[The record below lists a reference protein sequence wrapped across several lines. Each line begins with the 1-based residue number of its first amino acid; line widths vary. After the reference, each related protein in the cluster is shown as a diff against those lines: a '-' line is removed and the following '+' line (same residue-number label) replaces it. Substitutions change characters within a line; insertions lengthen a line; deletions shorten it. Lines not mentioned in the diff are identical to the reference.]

1 MTENVSTETQ
11 TSPTAEYEPLKVDF
25 TPTPAVVPLIAWTW
39 NTPVI
44 PQFYWNVYSAEQR
57 IKQICLEIGR
67 IQEYLNYFAAHYN
80 KMSGY
85 LNKRIDKLTAAMYAE
100 VERLDKAIE
109 EENKA
114 RKLADDLLQKGLDAE
129 IARAKAAEFVLQQNI
144 DTNTTLIEDEEKRAK
159 DAEEKLTTDLHDE
172 TAARI
177 AEDKKISD
185 TVETNR
191 QHAEEVDTQL
201 FDSIRTEANL
211 RKNAD
216 NLLNDRID
224 KETEERKADDAS
236 INTRINDEHAER
248 VKTDN
253 ELDKR
258 ITNNQQDIE
267 HEVERAKSA
276 ETNLNDALEREI
288 DARVDTDRSLE
299 NSIDANE
306 RASKERDNKLQG
318 NIDANDA
325 DSKNRDKQLQANI
338 DAEITNRGNA
348 ENAINDRITNE
359 VNDRKADDASINTR
373 IDKEVEER
381 KNDVTNLNTR
391 VDTEQTDRV
400 KADNALDKRATDNAQ
415 AIEHETERAKS
426 AETNLND
433 ALEREVDARK
443 DDTRNLENQIDKAN
457 NDSKSRDGV
466 LQSHIEEEA
475 TKRATEDNKKVSVTN
490 IKAAENSRITVK
502 TSNENTENAT
512 VTIGDTFNADFNKV
526 NTDIET
532 EKQRAIAKENELIG
546 KVEHETQERQTE
558 TTALNAEVAKR
569 PTLDKFIAGDNIIL
583 TPDIDK
589 TTLTIHATTD
599 ENKVNDLADAKLE
612 NYKATVKDLIEER
625 VVDYI
630 PKNSLIAGA
639 HIEIKKDYPN
649 YVISVPDSDFTDMW
663 HVVNDNNTN
672 IKEVREDIKNID
684 EQLKSTIDKYNLN
697 KHLTAGENIIITPN
711 EDATNLT
718 ISAKN
723 GVDADTLKD
732 MQQNI
737 GKNHNNIENLQ
748 SDMSS
753 LIANSNIHG
762 DKYIKVEKTSDNNNR
777 LEYNLSFDDSYATSA
792 EPDSLL
798 TLIKKDVLGDVS
810 TTVQQK
816 IPELLQTAVKHGD
829 GILINKG
836 SDDITIS
843 NNAIKTIVYNY
854 NNFTKLEN
862 AISIVM
868 DNPNLQPEPFFYMKI
883 PFDTNA
889 KNIYIQPKFYYDLDS
904 VTTPEK
910 ILEAYYTINKLD
922 VKTLYSKINNIIY
935 VIAHIKNK
943 DTNIKFIL
951 PDIVV
956 TSIYQ

>member
-1 MTENVSTETQ
+1 MTEHIETGTQ

-25 TPTPAVVPLIAWTW
+25 TPTPAVVPLVAWTW

-100 VERLDKAIE
+100 IERLDKAIE

-114 RKLADDLLQKGLDAE
+114 RKLADELLQKGLDAE
-129 IARAKAAEFVLQQNI
+129 IARAKAAEIVLQQNI
-144 DTNTTLIEDEEKRAK
+144 DTNTSLIEDEEKRAK

-172 TAARI
+172 TNARI
-177 AEDKKISD
+177 AEDKKITD

-216 NLLNDRID
+216 TLLSDRID
-224 KETEERKADDAS
+224 KETEERKTDDAS
-236 INTRINDEHAER
+236 INTRIDNEHAER
-248 VKTDN
+248 VKADN

-258 ITNNQQDIE
+258 VTDNQQAVE

-299 NSIDANE
+299 NSIDAND

-318 NIDANDA
+318 NIDANDNA
-325 DSKNRDKQLQANI
+325 SKDRDKQLQANI

-348 ENAINDRITNE
+348 ENAINDHITNE
-359 VNDRKADDASINTR
+359 INDRKADDASINTR
-373 IDKEVEER
+373 IDKEIEER
-381 KNDVTNLNTR
+381 KNDIVSLNTR
-391 VDTEQTDRV
+391 VDTEQTERV
-400 KADNALDKRATDNAQ
+400 KATNSLDKRVTDNAQ
-415 AIEHETERAKS
+415 SIEHETERAKS

-433 ALEREVDARK
+433 ALEREVDARQ

-466 LQSHIEEEA
+466 LQSHIEDES

-512 VTIGDTFNADFNKV
+512 VTIGDTFDADFNKV
-526 NTDIET
+526 NADIET

-599 ENKVNDLADAKLE
+599 ENKVNTLINDNLGSVRNTINE
-612 NYKATVKDLIEER
+612 NSSKIGGNQFAIEELNTKYNGTYNTSNIEKR
-625 VVDYI
+625 IIAGDNINIEYRNNGESVFI
-630 PKNSLIAGA
+630 NAKNS
-639 HIEIKKDYPN
+639 
-649 YVISVPDSDFTDMW
+649 
-663 HVVNDNNTN
+663 
-672 IKEVREDIKNID
+672 
-684 EQLKSTIDKYNLN
+684 
-697 KHLTAGENIIITPN
+697 
-711 EDATNLT
+711 
-718 ISAKN
+718 
-723 GVDADTLKD
+723 VDADTLKD
-732 MQQNI
+732 IQQNI
-737 GKNHNNIENLQ
+737 GKNHTNIENLQ

-777 LEYNLSFDDSYATSA
+777 FEYNLSFDNSYATSV

-798 TLIKKDVLGDVS
+798 TLIKKDVLRDVS
-810 TTVQQK
+810 MTAQQE
-816 IPELLQTAVKHGD
+816 IPILLQNAVQAGN
-829 GILINKG
+829 GISISKG
-836 SDDITIS
+836 SDAITIS
-843 NNAIKTIVYNY
+843 NNNIIKKLEIHSSFDPNSNRVDIHIGAKEQMMLINSTDHFIQVVPKTICDSVLSAYLDYNTAGQFILHV
-854 NNFTKLEN
+854 N
-862 AISIVM
+862 
-868 DNPNLQPEPFFYMKI
+868 
-883 PFDTNA
+883 
-889 KNIYIQPKFYYDLDS
+889 KNIRAENIEFTAFVFL
-904 VTTPEK
+904 
-910 ILEAYYTINKLD
+910 L
-922 VKTLYSKINNIIY
+922 NNY
-935 VIAHIKNK
+935 
-943 DTNIKFIL
+943 F
-951 PDIVV
+951 
-956 TSIYQ
+956 

>member
-1 MTENVSTETQ
+1 MTENISTETQ

-25 TPTPAVVPLIAWTW
+25 TPTPAVVPLVAWTW

-67 IQEYLNYFAAHYN
+67 IQEYLNYFTAHYN

-114 RKLADDLLQKGLDAE
+114 RKLADELLQKGLDAE
-129 IARAKAAEFVLQQNI
+129 IARAKAAEIVLQQNI
-144 DTNTTLIEDEEKRAK
+144 DTNTSLIEDEEKRAK
-159 DAEEKLTTDLHDE
+159 DAEEKLTKDLHDE
-172 TAARI
+172 TNARI
-177 AEDKKISD
+177 AEDKKITD

-216 NLLNDRID
+216 NLLSDRID

-236 INTRINDEHAER
+236 INTRIDNEHTER
-248 VKTDN
+248 VKADN

-258 ITNNQQDIE
+258 VNNNAQAIE
-267 HEVERAKSA
+267 HETERAKSA

-299 NSIDANE
+299 NSIDAND

-318 NIDANDA
+318 NIDANDNA
-325 DSKNRDKQLQANI
+325 SKDRDKQLQANI
-338 DAEITNRGNA
+338 NAEITNRGNA

-359 VNDRKADDASINTR
+359 ITDRKADDASINTR
-373 IDKEVEER
+373 IDKEIEER
-381 KNDVTNLNTR
+381 KNDIVSLNTR
-391 VDTEQTDRV
+391 VDTEQTERV
-400 KADNALDKRATDNAQ
+400 KATNSLDKRVTDNAQ
-415 AIEHETERAKS
+415 SIEHETERAKS

-433 ALEREVDARK
+433 ALEREVDARQ

-457 NDSKSRDGV
+457 NDSKSREGV
-466 LQSHIEEEA
+466 LQSHIEDEA

-512 VTIGDTFNADFNKV
+512 VTIGDTFDADFNKV

-546 KVEHETQERQTE
+546 KVEHETQKRQTE

-569 PTLDKFIAGDNIIL
+569 PTLDKFIAGNNIIL

-599 ENKVNDLADAKLE
+599 ENKVN
-612 NYKATVKDLIEER
+612 TLI
-625 VVDYI
+625 
-630 PKNSLIAGA
+630 
-639 HIEIKKDYPN
+639 
-649 YVISVPDSDFTDMW
+649 
-663 HVVNDNNTN
+663 NDNLGSVWNTINENSSKIGENQLN
-672 IKEVREDIKNID
+672 IKELD
-684 EQLKSTIDKYNLN
+684 TKYNGTYN
-697 KHLTAGENIIITPN
+697 TSNIENRIVAGDNINIEYRN
-711 EDATNLT
+711 NGESVS

-723 GVDADTLKD
+723 SVDADTLKD

-737 GKNHNNIENLQ
+737 GKNHTNIENLQ

-777 LEYNLSFDDSYATSA
+777 LEYNLSFDDSYATSV

-810 TTVQQK
+810 TTVQRE
-816 IPELLQTAVKHGD
+816 IPRLLQNAVKEGD
-829 GILINKG
+829 GISISRG
-836 SDDITIS
+836 ADAITIS
-843 NNAIKTIVYNY
+843 NIYNVRRIKREIVFAPFSTPFNPNTVELEENSIFLNIYPFIEYTNKSVIPNSIKFKLNY
-854 NNFTKLEN
+854 EISRLEN
-862 AISIVM
+862 
-868 DNPNLQPEPFFYMKI
+868 
-883 PFDTNA
+883 
-889 KNIYIQPKFYYDLDS
+889 
-904 VTTPEK
+904 
-910 ILEAYYTINKLD
+910 
-922 VKTLYSKINNIIY
+922 KTLLTY
-935 VIAHIKNK
+935 VVNGSP
-943 DTNIKFIL
+943 L
-951 PDIVV
+951 PDTKAYVYISYYLI
-956 TSIYQ
+956 TK

>member
-1 MTENVSTETQ
+1 MTENISTETQ

-25 TPTPAVVPLIAWTW
+25 TPTPAVVPLVAWTW

-114 RKLADDLLQKGLDAE
+114 RKLTDELLQKGLDAE
-129 IARAKAAEFVLQQNI
+129 IARAKAAEIVLQQNI
-144 DTNTTLIEDEEKRAK
+144 DTNTSLIEDEEKRAK

-191 QHAEEVDTQL
+191 QHAEEVDAQL

-248 VKTDN
+248 VKADN
-253 ELDKR
+253 YLGMRVGDNK
-258 ITNNQQDIE
+258 QAIE
-267 HEVERAKSA
+267 HETERAKSA

-299 NSIDANE
+299 NSIDAND
-306 RASKERDNKLQG
+306 RASKERDNKLQ
-318 NIDANDA
+318 AT
-325 DSKNRDKQLQANI
+325 I

-359 VNDRKADDASINTR
+359 INDRKADDASINTR
-373 IDKEVEER
+373 IDKEIKER

-391 VDTEQTDRV
+391 VDNEQTERV
-400 KADNALDKRATDNAQ
+400 KSDNAFDKRVTDNVQ

-426 AETNLND
+426 AENNLND
-433 ALEREVDARK
+433 ALEREVDARQ

-466 LQSHIEEEA
+466 LQSHIEDEA

-490 IKAAENSRITVK
+490 IKAAENSHITVK
-502 TSNENTENAT
+502 ASNENTENAT

-526 NTDIET
+526 NTDIEI

-599 ENKVNDLADAKLE
+599 ENKVNDLADARLE

-625 VVDYI
+625 VTDYI
-630 PKNSLIAGA
+630 PKDSLIAGT
-639 HIEIKKDYPN
+639 HIKIEKDYPY

-672 IKEVREDIKNID
+672 IKEVREDIKNIN
-684 EQLKSTIDKYNLN
+684 EELKSTIDKYNLN
-697 KHLTAGENIIITPN
+697 KYLTAGENIIITPN

-737 GKNHNNIENLQ
+737 GKNHTNIENLQ

-762 DKYIKVEKTSDNNNR
+762 DKYINVEKTSDNNNR
-777 LEYNLSFDDSYATSA
+777 LEYNLSFNDSYATSA
-792 EPDSLL
+792 EDDSLL
-798 TLIKKDVLGDVS
+798 NIIQKSVLKNASDVIEREV
-810 TTVQQK
+810 
-816 IPELLQTAVKHGD
+816 PEMVNKSIIQGN
-829 GILINKG
+829 GILLNKG
-836 SDDITIS
+836 SDGITIS
-843 NNAIKTIVYNY
+843 NKNTIKKLEIHSSFNPNTNRVNIQIGATETKMLINSTSYFIQVVPKTICDSVLSAYLDFNSKEQY
-854 NNFTKLEN
+854 VLHVN
-862 AISIVM
+862 
-868 DNPNLQPEPFFYMKI
+868 
-883 PFDTNA
+883 
-889 KNIYIQPKFYYDLDS
+889 KNILAENIEFTAFVFL
-904 VTTPEK
+904 
-910 ILEAYYTINKLD
+910 L
-922 VKTLYSKINNIIY
+922 NNY
-935 VIAHIKNK
+935 
-943 DTNIKFIL
+943 F
-951 PDIVV
+951 
-956 TSIYQ
+956 

>member
-1 MTENVSTETQ
+1 MTEHIETGTQ

-25 TPTPAVVPLIAWTW
+25 TPTPAVVPLVAWTW

-100 VERLDKAIE
+100 IERLDKAIE

-114 RKLADDLLQKGLDAE
+114 RKLADELLQKGLDAE
-129 IARAKAAEFVLQQNI
+129 IARAKAAEIVLQQNI
-144 DTNTTLIEDEEKRAK
+144 DTNTSLIEDEEKRAK

-172 TAARI
+172 TNSRI
-177 AEDKKISD
+177 AEDKKITD

-191 QHAEEVDTQL
+191 QHAEEVDAQL

-216 NLLNDRID
+216 NLLSDRID

-236 INTRINDEHAER
+236 INTRIDNEHTER
-248 VKTDN
+248 VKADN

-258 ITNNQQDIE
+258 VNNNAQAIE
-267 HEVERAKSA
+267 HETERAKSA

-299 NSIDANE
+299 NSIDAND

-318 NIDANDA
+318 NIDANDNA
-325 DSKNRDKQLQANI
+325 SKDRDKQLQANI

-359 VNDRKADDASINTR
+359 INDRKADDASINTR
-373 IDKEVEER
+373 IDKEIEER
-381 KNDVTNLNTR
+381 KNDIVSLNTR
-391 VDTEQTDRV
+391 VDTEQTERV
-400 KADNALDKRATDNAQ
+400 KATNSLDKRVTNNAQ
-415 AIEHETERAKS
+415 SIEHETERAKS

-433 ALEREVDARK
+433 ALEREVNSRQ

-466 LQSHIEEEA
+466 LQSHIEDEA

-512 VTIGDTFNADFNKV
+512 VTIGDTFDADFNKV

-532 EKQRAIAKENELIG
+532 EKQRAIAKENELSG
-546 KVEHETQERQTE
+546 KVEHETQERQSE

-569 PTLDKFIAGDNIIL
+569 PTLDKFISGENITL
-583 TPDIDK
+583 TPDVDK
-589 TTLTIHATTD
+589 TTLTIAATTD
-599 ENKVNDLADAKLE
+599 ENKVN
-612 NYKATVKDLIEER
+612 TLI
-625 VVDYI
+625 
-630 PKNSLIAGA
+630 
-639 HIEIKKDYPN
+639 
-649 YVISVPDSDFTDMW
+649 
-663 HVVNDNNTN
+663 NDNLGSVWNTIN
-672 IKEVREDIKNID
+672 ENSSKISGNQFDIKELN
-684 EQLKSTIDKYNLN
+684 TKYNGTYN
-697 KHLTAGENIIITPN
+697 TSNIENRIVAGDNINIEYRN
-711 EDATNLT
+711 NGDSVF

-723 GVDADTLKD
+723 SVDADTLKD

-737 GKNHNNIENLQ
+737 GKNHTNIENLQ

-762 DKYIKVEKTSDNNNR
+762 DEYIKVEKTSDNNNR
-777 LEYNLSFDDSYATSA
+777 LEYNLSFNKDA
-792 EPDSLL
+792 L
-798 TLIKKDVLGDVS
+798 TLEDLVDD
-810 TTVQQK
+810 
-816 IPELLQTAVKHGD
+816 LLQV
-829 GILINKG
+829 LS
-836 SDDITIS
+836 SDDIKITQSTESSIKLVIKERTLTIHS
-843 NNAIKTIVYNY
+843 G
-854 NNFTKLEN
+854 F
-862 AISIVM
+862 
-868 DNPNLQPEPFFYMKI
+868 NPNSNRVDIKLSDMENTYIMNSSSYIIQVTP
-883 PFDTNA
+883 DTICDSVLNA
-889 KNIYIQPKFYYDLDS
+889 YLIRPKDGDNILHVTKNILAENITF
-904 VTTPEK
+904 TAT
-910 ILEAYYTINKLD
+910 ILL
-922 VKTLYSKINNIIY
+922 
-935 VIAHIKNK
+935 KNSY
-943 DTNIKFIL
+943 F
-951 PDIVV
+951 
-956 TSIYQ
+956 

>member
-1 MTENVSTETQ
+1 MTENISTETQ

-25 TPTPAVVPLIAWTW
+25 TPTPAVVPLVAWTW

-114 RKLADDLLQKGLDAE
+114 RKLADELLQKGLDAE
-129 IARAKAAEFVLQQNI
+129 IARAKAAEIVLQQNI
-144 DTNTTLIEDEEKRAK
+144 DTNTSLIEDEEKRAK
-159 DAEEKLTTDLHDE
+159 DAEEKLTTNLHDE

-191 QHAEEVDTQL
+191 QHAEEVDAQL

-236 INTRINDEHAER
+236 INTRIDNEHAER
-248 VKTDN
+248 VKSDN

-258 ITNNQQDIE
+258 INNNQQAIE
-267 HEVERAKSA
+267 HEIERAKSA
-276 ETNLNDALEREI
+276 ENNLNDMLEREI

-299 NSIDANE
+299 NTIDAND

-318 NIDANDA
+318 NIDANNDA
-325 DSKNRDKQLQANI
+325 SITRDKQLQANI

-381 KNDVTNLNTR
+381 KNDIVSLNIR
-391 VDTEQTDRV
+391 VDTEQTERV
-400 KADNALDKRATDNAQ
+400 KATNSLDKRVTDNAQ
-415 AIEHETERAKS
+415 SIEHETERAKS

-433 ALEREVDARK
+433 ALEREVDARQ

-466 LQSHIEEEA
+466 LQSHIEDEA

-599 ENKVNDLADAKLE
+599 ENKVNDLADARLE

-630 PKNSLIAGA
+630 PKDSLVAGA
-639 HIEIKKDYPN
+639 HIKIDKDYP
-649 YVISVPDSDFTDMW
+649 YYTISVPDNDFTDIW
-663 HVVNDNNTN
+663 
-672 IKEVREDIKNID
+672 KEVNNNSTDVNRLNNDIPRID
-684 EQLKSTIDKYNLN
+684 NELKQKINDYELN
-697 KHLTAGENIIITPN
+697 KYLTAGENITITPN

-737 GKNHNNIENLQ
+737 GKNHTNIENLQ

-792 EPDSLL
+792 EDDSLL
-798 TLIKKDVLGDVS
+798 TIIKKSVLKGASDVIEQEVS
-810 TTVQQK
+810 EMVNKSIIQ
-816 IPELLQTAVKHGD
+816 GN
-829 GILINKG
+829 GISLTKG
-836 SDDITIS
+836 SDGITIS
-843 NNAIKTIVYNY
+843 NKNTIKKLEIHSSFNPNSNRVNIQIGATETVMLVNSTNYFIQVVPKTICDSVLSAYLDFNSEGQY
-854 NNFTKLEN
+854 VLHVN
-862 AISIVM
+862 
-868 DNPNLQPEPFFYMKI
+868 
-883 PFDTNA
+883 
-889 KNIYIQPKFYYDLDS
+889 KNILAENIEFTAFVFL
-904 VTTPEK
+904 
-910 ILEAYYTINKLD
+910 L
-922 VKTLYSKINNIIY
+922 NNY
-935 VIAHIKNK
+935 
-943 DTNIKFIL
+943 F
-951 PDIVV
+951 
-956 TSIYQ
+956 

>member
-1 MTENVSTETQ
+1 MTENISTETQ

-25 TPTPAVVPLIAWTW
+25 TPTPAVVPLVAWTW

-114 RKLADDLLQKGLDAE
+114 RKLADKLLQKGLNAE
-129 IARAKAAEFVLQQNI
+129 IARAKAAELVLQQNI
-144 DTNTTLIEDEEKRAK
+144 DTNTSLIEDEEKRAK
-159 DAEEKLTTDLHDE
+159 DAEEKLTKDLHDE
-172 TAARI
+172 TNTRI
-177 AEDKKISD
+177 AEDKKITD

-216 NLLNDRID
+216 NLLSDRID

-236 INTRINDEHAER
+236 INTRIDNEHTER
-248 VKTDN
+248 VKADN

-258 ITNNQQDIE
+258 VNNNAQAIE
-267 HEVERAKSA
+267 HETERAKSA

-299 NSIDANE
+299 NSIDAND

-318 NIDANDA
+318 NIDANDNA
-325 DSKNRDKQLQANI
+325 SKDRDKQLQANI

-359 VNDRKADDASINTR
+359 INDRKADDASINTR
-373 IDKEVEER
+373 IDKETEER
-381 KNDVTNLNTR
+381 KNDVVNLNTR
-391 VDTEQTDRV
+391 VDTEQTERI
-400 KADNALDKRATDNAQ
+400 KANNVLDKRVTDNAQ
-415 AIEHETERAKS
+415 SIEHEIERAKS

-433 ALEREVDARK
+433 ALEREVDSRQDA
-443 DDTRNLENQIDKAN
+443 TRNLENQIDKAN

-466 LQSHIEEEA
+466 LQSHIEDEA

-512 VTIGDTFNADFNKV
+512 VTIGDTFGTDFNKV

-532 EKQRAIAKENELIG
+532 EKQRAIAKENEIIG

-589 TTLTIHATTD
+589 TTLTIHSTTD
-599 ENKVNDLADAKLE
+599 ENKVNDLADARLE
-612 NYKATVKDLIEER
+612 NYKTTVKDLIEER

-630 PKNSLIAGA
+630 PKNSLIAGT
-639 HIEIKKDYPN
+639 HIKIEKNYPN

-663 HVVNDNNTN
+663 HVVDDNNTN
-672 IKEVREDIKNID
+672 IKEVKEDIKNID
-684 EQLKSTIDKYNLN
+684 EKLKSTIDKYNLN

-723 GVDADTLKD
+723 SVDADTLKD

-737 GKNHNNIENLQ
+737 GKNHTNIENLQ

-762 DKYIKVEKTSDNNNR
+762 DKYIKVKKTSDNNNR
-777 LEYNLSFDDSYATSA
+777 LEYNLSFDDSYATSV

-798 TLIKKDVLGDVS
+798 TLIKTDVLEDVS
-810 TTVQQK
+810 TVCKEK
-816 IPELLQTAVKHGD
+816 IPELLQNAIQAGK
-829 GILINKG
+829 GISINKG
-836 SDDITIS
+836 TDAITIS
-843 NNAIKTIVYNY
+843 NKKTIKKLEIHSSFNPNVNRVDIQLNETAQMMLINSLDYFIQVVPKTICDSVLSAYLDFNKGQFILHVNKNILAENIEFTAFVFLL
-854 NNFTKLEN
+854 NNF
-862 AISIVM
+862 
-868 DNPNLQPEPFFYMKI
+868 
-883 PFDTNA
+883 
-889 KNIYIQPKFYYDLDS
+889 
-904 VTTPEK
+904 
-910 ILEAYYTINKLD
+910 
-922 VKTLYSKINNIIY
+922 
-935 VIAHIKNK
+935 
-943 DTNIKFIL
+943 
-951 PDIVV
+951 
-956 TSIYQ
+956 